1 MDCVLLDGN
10 VCIMLLPLHDAFLS
24 QAMSNNVKLKV
35 ETSEL
40 PAEIRVRGDETR
52 IEQILVNFLSNAI
65 KFTPHGGEVTLT
77 LAAWRPSLNHLEA
90 LAAVARK
97 EQTAA
102 LIKGGRVADAES
114 DASASDALPSTSA
127 EGRPIMLSI
136 SVKDTGIGMSPEV
149 QENLFQAFRQGHVGG
164 STRQYGG
171 TGLGLCISAKIAAL
185 MGCPKVQVR

>member
-1 MDCVLLDGN
+1 
-10 VCIMLLPLHDAFLS
+10 ML

-40 PAEIRVRGDETR
+40 PSGLRVRGDETR

-77 LAAWRPSLNHLEA
+77 LAAWRPSLEHLEA

-97 EQTAA
+97 EQAAA
-102 LIKGGRVADAES
+102 LTKGGRVTAAAGE
-114 DASASDALPSTSA
+114 ASASDSLTSTSA

-136 SVKDTGIGMSPEV
+136 SVTDTGIGMSPEV
-149 QENLFQAFRQGHVGG
+149 QANLFEAFRQGNVGG

-185 MGCPKVQVR
+185 MGCPKIQVRSM